1 MSGDHNMY
9 CSANNPKG
17 EWTDL
22 PTLQDVAKAQ
32 ADGWEIEHYN
42 HPGDYWNVWPQRGW
56 NIQGKYRA
64 RPRQPKLRKVKMLAY
79 WRSGQLVWFQDD
91 TEYPEGSQFWIRIP
105 AQDIEIEVPDGV

>member
-1 MSGDHNMY
+1 MTT
-9 CSANNPKG
+9 

-32 ADGWEIEHYN
+32 ANDWEIQLYDKHDDEWIHWA
-42 HPGDYWNVWPQRGW
+42 GAGW
-56 NIQGKYRA
+56 FIGNKYRA
-64 RPRQPKLRKVKMLAY
+64 RPRQPKMKKVKMLAY

-105 AQDIEIEVPDGV
+105 AQDIEIEIPEETE

>member
-1 MSGDHNMY
+1 MTT
-9 CSANNPKG
+9 

-22 PTLQDVAKAQ
+22 PDLQAVAKAQ

-64 RPRQPKLRKVKMLAY
+64 RPRQPKMKKVKMLCWFDGFGLF
-79 WRSGQLVWFQDD
+79 WRKESMNYDKH
-91 TEYPEGSQFWIRIP
+91 WIRVP
-105 AQDIEIEVPDGV
+105 AEDKVIEVPESQ